1 MSESTTTELKL
12 EYDSTIELLKDY
24 QSKITGL
31 EYKLSTIRKKI
42 VDNCNHTWKYE
53 PPAIYERGYYYCCN
67 CGINKK

>member
-42 VDNCNHTWKYE
+42 VDN
-53 PPAIYERGYYYCCN
+53 
-67 CGINKK
+67 

>member
-1 MSESTTTELKL
+1 M
-12 EYDSTIELLKDY
+12 KDY

-53 PPAIYERGYYYCCN
+53 PPAIYERGYYYCCH